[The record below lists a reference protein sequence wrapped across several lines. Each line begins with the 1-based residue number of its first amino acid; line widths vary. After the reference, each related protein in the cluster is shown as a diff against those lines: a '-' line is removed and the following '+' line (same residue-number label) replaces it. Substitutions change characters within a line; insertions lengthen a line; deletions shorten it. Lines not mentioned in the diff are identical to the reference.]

1 MTADLVTAKKKVMG
15 LTGGIGTG
23 KSTAASYLREKGFAH
38 VDADEI
44 SRGITAD
51 GSPMLQILDD
61 VFGPEGEMGQ
71 PGVDILDEKGSL
83 KRKVLGS
90 IVFSDPEKKIRLDE
104 LMMGAIVEEID
115 RQIAAAHQEEC
126 CGIMLDAPLLFE
138 VGLDAK
144 CDLVLLIVADMDVRV
159 QRVCLRDGISEK
171 EVRDRISN
179 QMSDDEKI
187 ARADLIVENS
197 TTVECFLK
205 ELENFENYFTKFS
218 KNS

>member
-1 MTADLVTAKKKVMG
+1 MTARKKVIG

-23 KSTAASYLREKGFAH
+23 KSTAASYLKEKGFAH

-51 GSPMLQILDD
+51 GSPMLRILDD

-71 PGVDILDEKGSL
+71 PGIDILDENGSL

-90 IVFSDPEKKIRLDE
+90 IVFSDPAKKAKLDDI
-104 LMMGAIVEEID
+104 MMGAIIEEID
-115 RQIAAAHQEEC
+115 RQIAEAHHVDS

-159 QRVCLRDGISEK
+159 QRVCQRDGISK
-171 EVRDRISN
+171 QEVRDRINN
-179 QMSDDEKI
+179 QMSDEEKS
-187 ARADLIVENS
+187 AKADVIVDNS
-197 TTVECFLK
+197 AAIDKFIEM
-205 ELENFENYFTKFS
+205 LEKFENYFAEFS

>member
-1 MTADLVTAKKKVMG
+1 MTARKKVIG

-23 KSTAASYLREKGFAH
+23 KSTAASYLKEKGFAH
-38 VDADEI
+38 VDADQI

-51 GSPMLQILDD
+51 GSPMLKVLDN

-71 PGVDILDEKGSL
+71 SGVDILDEKGSL

-90 IVFSDPEKKIRLDE
+90 IVFSDPDKKAKLDE
-104 LMMGAIVEEID
+104 LMMGAIIEEID
-115 RQIAAAHQEEC
+115 RQIAEAHDGEN

-159 QRVCLRDGISEK
+159 QRVCARDGISAQ
-171 EVRDRISN
+171 EVCDRINN
-179 QMSDDEKI
+179 QMSDAEKSI
-187 ARADLIVENS
+187 KADIIVDNS
-197 TTVECFLK
+197 TTLDRFTAELK
-205 ELENFENYFTKFS
+205 KFEEYFTKFS